1 MNLFIYFVVLIFS
14 VTVHEVAHGWVADKC
29 GDPTARL
36 HKRLTLNPLAH
47 LDPVGSVLIPF
58 LVFLTHIPMPAW
70 AKPVPVNFYNLR
82 NPRADMMKVALAGP
96 MANIGLALIS
106 SIILRSGVVPQS
118 TLLEH
123 LLLCGVIANFMLAIF
138 NLLPIPPLDGSK
150 ILMGILPPAL
160 SNKYAHLE
168 RFGFFILIF
177 FIAMGALD
185 FVVRLAYYISYF
197 GVGERFFTFHL

>member
-1 MNLFIYFVVLIFS
+1 MNLVIYFVVLIFS
-14 VTVHEVAHGWVADKC
+14 VVLHEVAHGWVADKC

-47 LDPVGSVLIPF
+47 LDPVGSILIPF

-82 NPRADMMKVALAGP
+82 NPKTDMMKVALAGP

-106 SIILRSGVVPQS
+106 SIILRLGVVPQS

-123 LLLCGVIANFMLAIF
+123 LLLCVVVANFMLAIF
-138 NLLPIPPLDGSK
+138 NLIPIPPLDGSK
-150 ILMGILPPAL
+150 ILISILPPSLA
-160 SNKYAHLE
+160 NKYAYLE
-168 RFGFFILIF
+168 RFGFFLLIF
-177 FIAMGALD
+177 FIGIGALS
-185 FVVRLAYYISYF
+185 FVVRLAYYSSYF
-197 GVGERFFTFHL
+197 ASGERFLTFNL